1 MASVEGKGSPVTL
14 TFPASLSFTSLTQ
27 KCQVALPTPR
37 RKACAVEKHRFQRH
51 TEGRHRFVSPRTV
64 TPTPSNAASF
74 NIPTLR
80 MRTGS
85 KGKNGWHSESHSPCC
100 CLPRYFCLLW
110 DTVFFAAIF
119 SLSLSL
125 CFLPCV
131 CLFSF
136 HASLWMFLRL
146 RSYMLCHPPPFPF
159 FPPLPFRLFF
169 LVFFDRATL

>member
-1 MASVEGKGSPVTL
+1 MASMEGKGSPVAL
-14 TFPASLSFTSLTQ
+14 TFPASPSFTSLIQ

-37 RKACAVEKHRFQRH
+37 RKACTVEKHRFQRH

-64 TPTPSNAASF
+64 TPTPSNATSF

-85 KGKNGWHSESHSPCC
+85 KGENGWHSESHSPCC

-119 SLSLSL
+119 SLCLLASVFFPVCAYSLSL
-125 CFLPCV
+125 STHLSECSSDSGLICCV
-131 CLFSF
+131 IPHPSPSSHLCPSDFFSCLF
-136 HASLWMFLRL
+136 W
-146 RSYMLCHPPPFPF
+146 
-159 FPPLPFRLFF
+159 
-169 LVFFDRATL
+169 